1 MLSSSLNDYTNYIK
15 LENSL
20 LLANEKIKSLDCLL
34 ASKDFVIYHMHM
46 CNAYMAQF
54 NGTPWRP
61 PLPSD
66 PPSQKESNEAAE
78 DCSQSSVSSAESLH
92 GKSESATST
101 GHLPKQ
107 VSQIK
112 RNPAGDSKPISKAAE
127 PIGAALGKAAADTK
141 ENAIFVESQM
151 RQGGGGSRLKIDP
164 RNLLLPRPCL

>member
-1 MLSSSLNDYTNYIK
+1 MKSQNTSFNSMLSSSLNDYTKYIT

-20 LLANEKIKSLDCLL
+20 LLANEKIKSLECLL
-34 ASKDFVIYHMHM
+34 ASKDYVIYHMHM
-46 CNAYMAQF
+46 CNAYMAQS

-66 PPSQKESNEAAE
+66 PPSQKESNEAAD
-78 DCSQSSVSSAESLH
+78 DCSQRSVSSAESLQ
-92 GKSESATST
+92 GKSESAIPN

-127 PIGAALGKAAADTK
+127 LKGAALGQADANKKA
-141 ENAIFVESQM
+141 ILVESQM
-151 RQGGGGSRLKIDP
+151 RQGGGGSRLKNYSI
-164 RNLLLPRPCL
+164 